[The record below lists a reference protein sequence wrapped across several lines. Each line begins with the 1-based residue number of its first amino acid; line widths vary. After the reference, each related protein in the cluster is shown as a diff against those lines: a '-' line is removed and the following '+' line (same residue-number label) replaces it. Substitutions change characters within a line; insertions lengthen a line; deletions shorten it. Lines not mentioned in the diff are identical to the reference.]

1 MSLNAGWSGAPD
13 LRTRFVVISLA
24 AIGIFLLLIMRL
36 WYLQVINHERYLTL
50 SEKNRIRYIPITP
63 ARGPLYDRNGQL
75 LVDNR
80 PAFGISVLRQE
91 VDEVDPLLDR
101 LSSLL
106 GVEREELQKRWK
118 AGKKFPR
125 YRPVPLVEDVPWEE
139 MEKVQE
145 NSVDLPGVITEVR
158 PLRSY
163 PYGELAAHLFGY
175 LGEITDRDLQE
186 VDEDRYRPGDYIGQS
201 GLEKHLEGYLQG
213 QPGERLVEVDV
224 KGKELRILRTQD
236 SVPGSRVF
244 LTLDVGVQKAVEEAF
259 ADQAGAAVVLEVS
272 SGEVLAMTSRPS
284 FDPAAFARGIS
295 GKEWIELV
303 QNPRHPL
310 QNKALQGQYPP
321 GSTFKIVTALAALR
335 NGVATP
341 QTVVD
346 CFGSFSLGS
355 RDFRCW
361 KKIGHGR
368 TDLKKAL
375 KESCDVYFYKVG
387 MDVGIDAIA
396 ETARQLGLG
405 EPLGFPL
412 SGEKGGLVP
421 DRAWKK
427 RRFGERW
434 YDGETVNA
442 AIGQGYVLATPLQL
456 AVMTAAVASGGDVL
470 RPHVVKRIE
479 DLAGRVQYESVPEVL
494 HRTHWKEADLKAVR
508 TGLEAAVNEPHGTAG
523 ASMLHQMRVA
533 GKTGTAQ
540 VVKLKDEI
548 NKSAEHTIPYR
559 FRDHALFVAYAPAD
573 NPQVA
578 IAVVVEHGGH
588 GGGVAGP
595 IAKAAFEAY
604 FHLEKEDDDPT
615 LEVTGD

>member
-13 LRTRFVVISLA
+13 LKIRFLIISLA
-24 AIGIFLLLIMRL
+24 AIAIFLMLLMRL
-36 WYLQVINHERYLTL
+36 WYLQVINHELYLTQ

-63 ARGPLYDRNGQL
+63 ARGPLYDCNGEL

-80 PAFGISVLRQE
+80 PAFCISVLRQE
-91 VDEVDPLLDR
+91 VDEVGPLLDR
-101 LSSLL
+101 LASLL
-106 GVEREELQKRWK
+106 GVDRDALQKRWD

-125 YRPVPLVEDVPWEE
+125 YRPVPLVDDVPWDE

-175 LGEITDRDLQE
+175 LGEITESDLQE

-201 GLEKHLEGYLQG
+201 GLEKYLEGYLQG

-224 KGKELRILRTQD
+224 KGKELRILRTQEPT
-236 SVPGSRVF
+236 PGSRVF
-244 LTLDVGVQKAVEEAF
+244 LTINLEVQKAVEEAF
-259 ADQAGAAVVLEVS
+259 GDQAGAAVVLDVS
-272 SGEVLAMTSRPS
+272 NGEVIAMTSRPS

-303 QNPRHPL
+303 QNSRHPL
-310 QNKALQGQYPP
+310 QNKAIQGQYPP

-335 NGVATP
+335 SGAITP
-341 QTVVD
+341 QTTVD
-346 CFGSFSLGS
+346 CFGSFALGA
-355 RDFRCW
+355 RNFRCW
-361 KKIGHGR
+361 KKTGHGR

-375 KESCDVYFYKVG
+375 KESCDVYFYKIG
-387 MDVGIDAIA
+387 MDTGIDAIS
-396 ETARQLGLG
+396 ETAHQLGLG
-405 EPLGFPL
+405 EPLGFALP
-412 SGEKGGLVP
+412 GEKGGLVP
-421 DRAWKK
+421 DRQWKK

-434 YDGETVNA
+434 YDGETVIA

-456 AVMTAAVASGGDVL
+456 AVMTAAVANGGDVL
-470 RPHVVKRIE
+470 RPHLVKRIE
-479 DLAGRVQYESVPEVL
+479 DLTGQMQYEAVPEVL
-494 HRTHWKEADLKAVR
+494 HRTRWKEADLNAVR
-508 TGLEAAVNEPHGTAG
+508 KGLEAAVNEPHGTAG
-523 ASMLHQMRVA
+523 ASKLKQMEVA

-540 VVKLKDEI
+540 VVKLRDEI
-548 NKSAEHTIPYR
+548 SKSAEHTIPYR

-573 NPQVA
+573 KPKIAV
-578 IAVVVEHGGH
+578 AVVVEHGSH

-595 IAKAAFEAY
+595 VAKAAIEAY
-604 FHLEKEDDDPT
+604 FHLEKEADDPN